1 MKDVVG
7 QCDICLTHRDSQLRE
22 PLHQHEVPPRP
33 WARVAADICF
43 HSGRVLLVVVD
54 YFSNFIEVNSLSSE
68 TSKSVIR
75 DVMAIFSRFGV
86 PDTLVT
92 DNGPC
97 FASSVFAKL
106 ADQWNFEDV
115 TSSPRYPQ
123 SNGKAENAVR
133 NVERL
138 FAKCRAA
145 GVSEFQALLDWWNT
159 PSEGMDSSPA
169 QHLLG
174 RRCKT
179 LLPTLRT
186 LLTPG
191 FGLANDDY
199 EPAARKERQRWYY
212 NRGKRS
218 ILPLKPGETA
228 RVRSPAGTWKP
239 AECLREVAPRSYD
252 VVIDGVV
259 CRRNCK
265 DIWRTGEP
273 LNAQAF
279 EEPVAEF
286 ERVAVTPPATAFLP
300 LFSGPVT
307 PSPVVESSTPR
318 LITESRR
325 HLLKL
330 RMLSC
335 RVGDQQDRE
344 DLLNVLRIFLCHD

>member
-115 TSSPRYPQ
+115 TTSPRYPQ

-169 QHLLG
+169 HHLLG

-186 LLTPG
+186 LLSPG

-199 EPAARKERQRWYY
+199 EPACPERAAA
-212 NRGKRS
+212 
-218 ILPLKPGETA
+218 LVLKPWKTLHFTFKTWRDCPCSFTCWNLET
-228 RVRSPAGTWKP
+228 S
-239 AECLREVAPRSYD
+239 
-252 VVIDGVV
+252 
-259 CRRNCK
+259 
-265 DIWRTGEP
+265 
-273 LNAQAF
+273 
-279 EEPVAEF
+279 
-286 ERVAVTPPATAFLP
+286 
-300 LFSGPVT
+300 
-307 PSPVVESSTPR
+307 
-318 LITESRR
+318 
-325 HLLKL
+325 
-330 RMLSC
+330 
-335 RVGDQQDRE
+335 
-344 DLLNVLRIFLCHD
+344 